1 MGQREYAG
9 HEPARSQQVPEA
21 GSSQSVAGR
30 PAHADP
36 GVIVQQRFTD
46 SAAGHPLQLFGVPR
60 ALHRQDVLEVPDLE
74 SRPQEINS
82 NCHEDFGE
90 YAD

>member
-1 MGQREYAG
+1 
-9 HEPARSQQVPEA
+9 
-21 GSSQSVAGR
+21 
-30 PAHADP
+30 
-36 GVIVQQRFTD
+36 VIVQQRFTD